1 MDRLYGDYS
10 WCFED
15 VGREKGMDFVQ
26 KYLRMKHVI
35 VFKMS
40 HDCLQVGYRLL
51 FFLPPA
57 NLLLFAV

>member
-26 KYLRMKHVI
+26 KYLRMKYVI
-35 VFKMS
+35 VFKLS
-40 HDCLQVGYRLL
+40 HDCLQVGCSFLL

-57 NLLLFAV
+57 DLLFAV